1 MKVGGGRER
10 GKEKKKEKEIKG
22 IIMINR
28 QRIFM
33 RAHEL
38 HGSIYVAMLAAET
51 GGAAAAARRCVTCMA
66 WYGWWC
72 IGVTWSH
79 IPILSKKDVDVGVKA
94 VHLLLYS
101 PGPGGVGPL
110 VAPSMTTMLDPAMI
124 GLAASK
130 VQA

>member
-1 MKVGGGRER
+1 MAASTWPCWLLR
-10 GKEKKKEKEIKG
+10 
-22 IIMINR
+22 
-28 QRIFM
+28 
-33 RAHEL
+33 RA
-38 HGSIYVAMLAAET
+38 VRRRRR
-51 GGAAAAARRCVTCMA
+51 RRCVTCMA